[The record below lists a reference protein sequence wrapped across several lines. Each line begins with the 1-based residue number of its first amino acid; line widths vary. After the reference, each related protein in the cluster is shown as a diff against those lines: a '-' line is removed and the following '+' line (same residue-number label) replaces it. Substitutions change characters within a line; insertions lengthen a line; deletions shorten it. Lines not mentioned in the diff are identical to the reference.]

1 MRKSK
6 RPLSPHEALSRA
18 MKLCSREEKCSFDIR
33 QKLYQWGVTDQS
45 HDDIIN
51 QLIDDKFLSD
61 ERFVRYFVRDK
72 FRFNKWGKIKIE
84 YLLKQK
90 KIPGALI
97 SQAIC
102 EEIPDENY
110 NSTLKEL
117 LEAKYAQTNE
127 TDPIKLKAKLV
138 RYAASRGFE
147 SGKVFEVVN
156 KMID

>member
-1 MRKSK
+1 MRKNK
-6 RPLSPHEALSRA
+6 RPLAPHEALSRA

-33 QKLYQWGVTDQS
+33 QKLYQWGVPSET
-45 HDDIIN
+45 HDEIIN

-90 KIPGALI
+90 NLPGALI
-97 SQAIC
+97 SQALF
-102 EEIPDENY
+102 EEIPEENY
-110 NSTLKEL
+110 NGTLKEI

-127 TDPIKLKAKLV
+127 TDPVKLKAKLV
-138 RYAASRGFE
+138 RFAASRGFE
-147 SGKVFEVVN
+147 SGKVFEEVN
-156 KMID
+156 KIIQ

>member
-6 RPLSPHEALSRA
+6 GPLSTNEALSRA

-33 QKLYQWGVTDQS
+33 QKLFQWGVTAEV
-45 HDDIIN
+45 HDEIIN
-51 QLIDDKFLSD
+51 QLIDEKFLSD
-61 ERFVRYFVRDK
+61 ERFVRYFIRDK

-90 KIPGALI
+90 RLPAALI
-97 SQAIC
+97 SQAMS
-102 EEIPDENY
+102 EEISEEVY
-110 NSTLKEL
+110 NRTLKEL
-117 LEAKYAQTNE
+117 LKAKHAQCSE
-127 TDPIKLKAKLV
+127 TDHLKLKAKLV

-147 SGKVFEVVN
+147 SGKVFEEVN